1 MDRNSTVNELESVET
16 SIARINTLNVAQK
29 VVLGSKSSN
38 GDRSG
43 PIFSRSYTSQK
54 KYNKEIPVMSM
65 YLNFK
70 TYLALKISKGEEYS
84 SCLFGILDVSYLF
97 EMLEMLEEIALKENY
112 IFVIKKDALYLNQST
127 VDEHSWSIMSI
138 GNNEVVFEFMII
150 DDTVPGLKVKIGG
163 LSELITIDEL
173 SALNFIFNKM
183 DMFSNSLK
191 LLEIGLQNK
200 KTTFELKQRKL

>member
-1 MDRNSTVNELESVET
+1 MSNSKINELESVET
-16 SIARINTLNVAQK
+16 SIIRVNTLNIAQK
-29 VVLGSKSSN
+29 VVLGSKSSS

-70 TYLALKISKGEEYS
+70 TYIVLKISKGEEYS
-84 SCLFGILDVSYLF
+84 SCLFGILNVSYLF
-97 EMLEMLEEIALKENY
+97 EVLEMLEELALREDY
-112 IFVIKKDALYLNQST
+112 IFITKDDGLYLNQSSI
-127 VDEHSWSIMSI
+127 DEHSWSIMGI
-138 GNNEVVFEFMII
+138 GNNEVVFEYIVI
-150 DDTVPGLKVKIGG
+150 DEDVPGIKIKIGG
-163 LSELITIDEL
+163 LYELVTMDEL
-173 SALNFIFNKM
+173 SALNFIFHKM
-183 DMFSNSLK
+183 DIISNSLK